1 MSREHLQDLLQRLR
15 GELAQLESSDSR
27 PRLETLVADLERELA
42 AEQAEGAGLTQEL
55 KRRVES
61 FEVEHPRVTAILN
74 DVMVTLSNLGI

>member
-1 MSREHLQDLLQRLR
+1 MSREHLQDLLTRLR
-15 GELAQLESSDSR
+15 GELAQLEDRDSR
-27 PRLETLVADLERELA
+27 PRLETLVADLESELA
-42 AEQAEGAGLTQEL
+42 AEQAEGTGLTQEL

>member
-1 MSREHLQDLLQRLR
+1 MSREHLHELLARLR

-27 PRLETLVADLERELA
+27 PRLETLVTDLERELA
-42 AEQAEGAGLTQEL
+42 AEEAEGTGLTQEL
-55 KRRVES
+55 KRRVEN

>member
-27 PRLETLVADLERELA
+27 PRLETLVTDLERELA
-42 AEQAEGAGLTQEL
+42 ADEGEGTGLTQEL
-55 KRRVES
+55 KRRVET

>member
-1 MSREHLQDLLQRLR
+1 MSREHLQDLLDRLR
-15 GELAQLESSDSR
+15 GELAELEDRDSR
-27 PRLETLVADLERELA
+27 PRLEALVADLERELA
-42 AEQAEGAGLTQEL
+42 ADQAEGAGLTQEL